1 MRDHDTIIF
10 EIILSTDLLQVSEKL
25 LEASQI
31 IAPFLVL
38 SQQVI
43 VNLDFTDLKSGLLQS
58 IPLLLNSI
66 DAYNYSKLR
75 L

>member
-43 VNLDFTDLKSGLLQS
+43 VNLDFIDLKSGLLQS